1 MPGLFLFG
9 GLGATAPSFFV
20 ILFYAGVGPVKTC
33 LYAGDI
39 SVSVFIGALFK
50 AVVCAV
56 VAVPAAVAVVEANV
70 SVGRTA
76 EVDGVLVRITA
87 HLVCRC
93 HSHTGNTCPTAVAN
107 LIVDVGVGIT
117 LVVDGDTVVINS
129 IVNGF

>member
-1 MPGLFLFG
+1 MSGLFLFG
-9 GLGATAPSFFV
+9 GLSAIAPSFSLV
-20 ILFYAGVGPVKTC
+20 LFYADAGPVKTC

-39 SVSVFIGALFK
+39 SVSVFIGTLFK
-50 AVVCAV
+50 AVVRAV

-76 EVDGVLVRITA
+76 EVNGVLVGIAA

-93 HSHTGNTCPTAVAN
+93 HSHAGCGCPVAAAD
-107 LIVDVGVGIT
+107 LIMEVGRCVT
-117 LVVDGDTVVINS
+117 LVVDGDTVVVNS